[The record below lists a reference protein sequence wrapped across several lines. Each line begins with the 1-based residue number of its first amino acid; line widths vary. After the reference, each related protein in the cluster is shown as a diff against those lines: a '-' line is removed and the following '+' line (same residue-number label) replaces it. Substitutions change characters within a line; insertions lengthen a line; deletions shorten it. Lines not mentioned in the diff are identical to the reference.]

1 MGLIDYLIENSDDT
15 GKAARAARLR
25 EKLKR
30 AKADLK
36 DMSVTPHSQEAADA
50 IDDARQ
56 GVKRLEAE
64 LKGLE
69 ESAGY
74 TAAEAYERHSQ
85 EIQAKLQR
93 ISAGVK
99 SHAQR
104 QAQRPNEWS
113 HAGDLAQVN
122 EMLDGVLEFLLG
134 E

>member
-1 MGLIDYLIENSDDT
+1 MSLIDYLIENSDDT
-15 GKAARAARLR
+15 GKAAKAARLR

-56 GVKRLEAE
+56 DVKRLEAE

-69 ESAGY
+69 EGVGY
-74 TAAEAYERHSQ
+74 TAAEAYERHTQ
-85 EIQAKLQR
+85 EINTKLQR
-93 ISAGVK
+93 IADGVK
-99 SHAQR
+99 AHAQR
-104 QAQRPNEWS
+104 QVQRPNEWG
-113 HAGDLAQVN
+113 HAGDLAHVN
-122 EMLDGVLEFLLG
+122 ELLDDVLGFLLG